1 MHRKL
6 FGGARAEVLPFWAS
20 CRNITVQEPSL
31 PGNPCRAIFGHVQK
45 YWFLE
50 EIFTSAPRP
59 SQTTF
64 SRKVNGKGE
73 GVLPPL
79 NGQSVAENRNFVA
92 KNSVFCPKNIV
103 FGRIFGG
110 FFLNGKG
117 GGYSTLPLTDGPLPK
132 KLTERGGTPLPPS
145 RQFPGLGL
153 LNPSLSVLSTLS
165 TLITSQVPRPTS
177 RERTP
182 WALRAGNFTSE
193 ASSTENVD

>member
-1 MHRKL
+1 MER
-6 FGGARAEVLPFWAS
+6 GR
-20 CRNITVQEPSL
+20 
-31 PGNPCRAIFGHVQK
+31 GN
-45 YWFLE
+45 
-50 EIFTSAPRP
+50 S
-59 SQTTF
+59 
-64 SRKVNGKGE
+64 
-73 GVLPPL
+73 PPL

-103 FGRIFGG
+103 FGRILGG

-153 LNPSLSVLSTLS
+153 LNPSLSVLSTL
-165 TLITSQVPRPTS
+165 ITSQVPRPTS

-193 ASSTENVD
+193 ASSTENVDWTPPHMLYIIGFCGTWTRWQNRGQNGDFWWIEFQLIDYIVCGL

>member
-1 MHRKL
+1 MCTENFLGEPVQKYYYYVQKYCL
-6 FGGARAEVLPFWAS
+6 FWAS

-59 SQTTF
+59 SRTTF
-64 SRKVNGKGE
+64 SRKVNGKKLMERGR
-73 GVLPPL
+73 GYSPPL

-92 KNSVFCPKNIV
+92 KNGVFCPKNIV

-145 RQFPGLGL
+145 RTISGTRIIEPFPKRFEHFEHFD
-153 LNPSLSVLSTLS
+153 N
-165 TLITSQVPRPTS
+165 
-177 RERTP
+177 
-182 WALRAGNFTSE
+182 
-193 ASSTENVD
+193 